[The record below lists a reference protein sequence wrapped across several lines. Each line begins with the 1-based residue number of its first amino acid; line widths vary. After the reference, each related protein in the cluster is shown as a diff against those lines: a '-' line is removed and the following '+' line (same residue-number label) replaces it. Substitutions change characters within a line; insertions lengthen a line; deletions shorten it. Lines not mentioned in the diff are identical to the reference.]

1 MLIFSE
7 NPTRLNF
14 ITRKDV
20 VNVRLAYNLPPS
32 PTVYNRGRPRKRWPE
47 QQGII
52 NSQGQYVILEGQPDD
67 VLLSDTEQPQ
77 VSNRVYWFY
86 YKKFFPPNSLTISG
100 SAS

>member
-1 MLIFSE
+1 MFFYLFLE

-47 QQGII
+47 QSII
-52 NSQGQYVILEGQPDD
+52 NSQGQYVILEGQPED
-67 VLLSDTEQPQ
+67 VLLSDSETQPQ
-77 VSNRVYWFY
+77 VNR
-86 YKKFFPPNSLTISG
+86 ISFMILFNIV
-100 SAS
+100 